1 MTSDNIYTVITGSKP
16 LNSGKHSEISEY
28 LRELLYKDYDA
39 IASTS
44 KTLLEDDKKL
54 RDNLHKFVIDS
65 APIALKNINCCTNT
79 SELVTNL
86 SKTALDISKATNSCS
101 LKAKECAS
109 SLSDVVQQL
118 WKVNSDY
125 DYYKFVNSL
134 VTFLNEFEF
143 TRDERKLSRLLAFNE
158 VLKGSEGALASK
170 LGSFLGDR
178 VCLTCLLGTQVKKIL
193 CSKELELFNS
203 FNNDPEQTAKTVS
216 LIEKIGFS
224 TREQIA
230 VGFIKNRLKCM
241 KDCFQASLESART
254 EPKRGLQ
261 EAVNCLKNL
270 HSISLCY
277 KSVFGD
283 VDTHLSTL
291 ANRTYQDFFDTIAHI
306 LRETEPHELKKINL
320 DEFDSQILELLGWL
334 APLGLSFFTLTN
346 FTFSSFLRDVFSS

>member
-254 EPKRGLQ
+254 EPKR
-261 EAVNCLKNL
+261 
-270 HSISLCY
+270 
-277 KSVFGD
+277 SVFGD